1 MSLWIKNANITT
13 MDPDQPAAQSAVVI
27 GDFFAFVGT
36 DAGAEQYLR
45 EHPQAEL
52 ETIDCGGS
60 FLLPGFND
68 SHMHYLH
75 YVKAKL
81 GADLSGS
88 TSLKEVIDRM
98 RHFFEHD
105 YKRESGLWC
114 TGEGWNHDYFT
125 DERRFPNSRD
135 LDAITTEY
143 PILIMRACFHVGVMN
158 SKAMEILGLDKESV
172 KKYGAYAE
180 TYEDGTPNGVVKE
193 YVFDDIKKTL
203 PAPSIRQ
210 LMDMLIESQNDMFA
224 YGITSV
230 QSDDIKYIPDGHAFE
245 MLRLMRDESEKR
257 NFKLRLAEQALFPT
271 PDEIAQFFDQEKL
284 DDSYGNRSFKIS
296 AIKILADGSLGA
308 RTAYMRKPYA
318 DDPTTRGLAIYE
330 TQEELDY
337 LVLEAHKHNMAAIMH
352 AIGDGAVEMC
362 LNAIERARKEM
373 PYLHPRHGIVHCQIT
388 DKEQVRRFKELDVVA
403 YIQPVFIDYDMH
415 IVFDRVGKELADTSY
430 AWKDYIE
437 SGVHAPFGTDCPVE
451 NANPMRGIYCAVT
464 SCDTK
469 GNGPAWPQQI
479 LSRRQAL
486 YGYTV
491 AGAYTSFDED
501 IKGMVK
507 AGMYA
512 DFITVDTDLLSCSDQ
527 AILNAKVTATWVNG
541 EKVYQR

>member
-1 MSLWIKNANITT
+1 MSLWIKNANIAT
-13 MDPDQPAAQSAVVI
+13 MDPDQPSAQSAVVI

-257 NFKLRLAEQALFPT
+257 NFKPFSESN
-271 PDEIAQFFDQEKL
+271 PDCPEYFL
-284 DDSYGNRSFKIS
+284 
-296 AIKILADGSLGA
+296 
-308 RTAYMRKPYA
+308 
-318 DDPTTRGLAIYE
+318 
-330 TQEELDY
+330 EL
-337 LVLEAHKHNMAAIMH
+337 KHIFVVKMWSKN
-352 AIGDGAVEMC
+352 
-362 LNAIERARKEM
+362 M
-373 PYLHPRHGIVHCQIT
+373 PYL
-388 DKEQVRRFKELDVVA
+388 
-403 YIQPVFIDYDMH
+403 
-415 IVFDRVGKELADTSY
+415 
-430 AWKDYIE
+430 
-437 SGVHAPFGTDCPVE
+437 
-451 NANPMRGIYCAVT
+451 N
-464 SCDTK
+464 
-469 GNGPAWPQQI
+469 
-479 LSRRQAL
+479 
-486 YGYTV
+486 
-491 AGAYTSFDED
+491 
-501 IKGMVK
+501 
-507 AGMYA
+507 
-512 DFITVDTDLLSCSDQ
+512 
-527 AILNAKVTATWVNG
+527 
-541 EKVYQR
+541 